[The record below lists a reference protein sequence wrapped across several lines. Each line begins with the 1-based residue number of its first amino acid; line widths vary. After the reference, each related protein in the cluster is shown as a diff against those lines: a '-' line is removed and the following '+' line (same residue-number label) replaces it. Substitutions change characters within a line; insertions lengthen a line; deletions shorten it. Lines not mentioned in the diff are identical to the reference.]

1 MIYSLTD
8 KLNFNEDPQI
18 EIKGKVITIKSDAE
32 TVLKLLDIVQN
43 ESQYKGAISAIDLLL
58 SEKDRKVLKSL
69 NLNISDYMKFTETI
83 VDLALGN
90 DPDEE
95 KGSEQ

>member
-1 MIYSLTD
+1 MLYSLTD
-8 KLNFNEDPQI
+8 KLKFAEDPQI
-18 EIKGKVITIKSDAE
+18 EIKGKVITVKSDAE

-43 ESQYKGAISAIDLLL
+43 ESPYDGAISAVDLLL
-58 SEKDRKVLKSL
+58 SEKDKKTLKGL
-69 NLNISDYMKFTETI
+69 NLKISDYMKFTETM

-95 KGSEQ
+95 NRGE

>member
-8 KLNFNEDPQI
+8 KLKFAEDPQI
-18 EIKGKVITIKSDAE
+18 EIKGKVITVKSDAE
-32 TVLKLLDIVQN
+32 TVLKLLDIVQS
-43 ESQYKGAISAIDLLL
+43 ESEVKGARSAVDLLL
-58 SEKDRKVLKSL
+58 SEKDKKTLKSL
-69 NLNISDYMKFTETI
+69 NLSISDYMKFTEVM

-95 KGSEQ
+95 KSE

>member
-1 MIYSLTD
+1 MLYSLTD
-8 KLNFNEDPQI
+8 KLSFNDDPQV
-18 EIKGKVITIKSDAE
+18 EIKGKIITVKSDAE

-43 ESQYKGAISAIDLLL
+43 GGEMAGAVSAVDLLL
-58 SEKDRKVLKSL
+58 SEKDRKTLKGL
-69 NLNISDYMKFTETI
+69 NLKIADYMKFTETI

-95 KGSEQ
+95 KKSEQ